1 MNRQYANHDEA
12 IGKLLAT
19 PADEPVVLLH
29 SGRFDERWARRSVM
43 ARPRG
48 WYRYW
53 ADGRF
58 EISDFGFRISDL
70 TGNLW
75 RDLRVLL
82 HDERLGGFR
91 GRWIGYFGYDVCR
104 VIEREKLRPQRGDGP
119 IVELA
124 WCPEAEEMCNVQCA
138 MCDVEDIAASDR
150 TLDIAHCTSNFT
162 REQYEAAVGRVID
175 YIAAG
180 DVFQVNLSQ
189 QLRCE
194 WAGNPREL
202 FARLAAVSPAW
213 YGAYLE
219 LPRLAAGVSP
229 RAPGSCVLSTSPE
242 LFLQVENGHVITR
255 PIKGTRPQSEIG
267 NRKSEIELLRSSK
280 DAAELNMIVDL
291 MRNDLG
297 KVCAYGSVKVTAARD
312 IETHPT
318 IHHGVATIEGDLHPS
333 RDIVDL
339 LRATLPGGS
348 VTGAPKV
355 RAMQIIDELEQCSR
369 GVYCGAIGWLTKDAC
384 QFNVA
389 IRTMTMERIADCRL
403 PIADLNP
410 AIGSASSNRKSKIEN
425 RKFLVTF
432 PVGGGI
438 VADSNPADEYD
449 ETMAKAQAM
458 LRALGV

>member
-1 MNRQYANHDEA
+1 M
-12 IGKLLAT
+12 GKLLAR
-19 PADEPVVLLH
+19 AGDEPVVLLH
-29 SGRFDERWARRSVM
+29 SGRFDARWARRSVM

-48 WYRYW
+48 WYRCW
-53 ADGRF
+53 GDGRVEVSGF
-58 EISDFGFRISDL
+58 EFRVSS
-70 TGNLW
+70 GNLW

-82 HDERLGGFR
+82 HDERLGG
-91 GRWIGYFGYDVCR
+91 RWIGYFAYDVCR
-104 VIEREKLRPQRGDGP
+104 LIEREKLGATPGSGESP

-124 WCPEAEEMCNVQCA
+124 WCPEVEMFGA
-138 MCDVEDIAASDR
+138 ISDFGFR
-150 TLDIAHCTSNFT
+150 ISDCQSAIRNPQSAIHSNFT
-162 REQYEAAVGRVID
+162 RNEYEAAVQRVID

-189 QLRCE
+189 QLRAE
-194 WAGNPREL
+194 WRGQPREL
-202 FARLAAVSPAW
+202 FARLATISPAW

-229 RAPGSCVLSTSPE
+229 RFVLSTSPE

-255 PIKGTRPQSEIG
+255 PIKGTRP
-267 NRKSEIELLRSSK
+267 RSSRRGQLIAPAAPAERELRDSAK
-280 DAAELNMIVDL
+280 DTAELNMIVDL

-318 IHHGVATIEGDLHPS
+318 IHHGVATIEGQLHES

-355 RAMQIIDELEQCSR
+355 RAMQIIDELERCSR

-389 IRTMTMERIADCRL
+389 IRTMSLERDEGT
-403 PIADLNP
+403 P
-410 AIGSASSNRKSKIEN
+410 GSKGRRDEGKY
-425 RKFLVTF
+425 RVVF

-438 VADSNPADEYD
+438 VADSQPADEYD

-458 LRALGV
+458 LRALGVCGDGGGN